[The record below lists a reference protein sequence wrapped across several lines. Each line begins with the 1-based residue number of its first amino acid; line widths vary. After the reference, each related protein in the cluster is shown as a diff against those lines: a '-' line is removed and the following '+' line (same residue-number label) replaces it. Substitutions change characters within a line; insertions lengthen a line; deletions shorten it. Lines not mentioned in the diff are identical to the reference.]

1 MARDMLLPG
10 SHRASPDVFPSVH
23 GVSGHTETGCIPHH
37 GHGVLGT
44 ASPPSLEQT
53 LGGGSITPKHGSGYP
68 GPSPEG
74 GGCHIP
80 LQADLQVRPPKSRSK
95 TGTAL

>member
-1 MARDMLLPG
+1 M
-10 SHRASPDVFPSVH
+10 
-23 GVSGHTETGCIPHH
+23 PHH

-44 ASPPSLEQT
+44 ASPPSLKQT

-74 GGCHIP
+74 GGGGVTSS
-80 LQADLQVRPPKSRSK
+80 LQADLQVRLPISHSK
-95 TGTAL
+95 TGTVL